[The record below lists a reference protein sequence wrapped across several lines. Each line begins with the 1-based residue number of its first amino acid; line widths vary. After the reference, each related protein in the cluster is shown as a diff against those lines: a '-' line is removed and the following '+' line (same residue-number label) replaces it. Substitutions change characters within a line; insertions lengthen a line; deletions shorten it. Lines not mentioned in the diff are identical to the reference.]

1 MIKFMDMEQKLST
14 SRHVIGSE
22 KKVMARAK
30 CAGDASHFLE
40 TGFVL
45 GGPNMFP
52 SCCLCT

>member
-22 KKVMARAK
+22 KTVMARAK
-30 CAGDASHFLE
+30 CAGDASNFLE